1 MFLKGDINIM
11 KNQLRQNMLSMRKS
25 MNFCDVQQK
34 SQKIFEHLKKQKE
47 FLNSKNI
54 MIYLSCNNEVDTTHI
69 INFCLENNKCV
80 CVPKITAQGVMMAV
94 KINNLDFNNEFIK
107 NKYGIYEPKSNCEIK
122 PGDID
127 LIIVPMV
134 ASDTKL
140 NRIGYGGG
148 YYDRFLLKTNA
159 YKIGLCYD
167 FQLIKDALL
176 PTEDTDIKMDM
187 VIYK

>member
-1 MFLKGDINIM
+1 MLK
-11 KNQLRQNMLSMRKS
+11 MRKS
-25 MNFCDVQQK
+25 MSFCDVQQK

-80 CVPKITAQGVMMAV
+80 CVPKITAQGLMTAI
-94 KINNLDFNNEFIK
+94 KINSLDFRNEFTK
-107 NKYGIYEPKSNCEIK
+107 NKYGIYEPKSDCEIM
-122 PGDID
+122 PQDID

-134 ASDTKL
+134 ATDTKL

-148 YYDRFLLKTNA
+148 YYDRFLSNTNA
-159 YKIGLCYD
+159 FKIGLCYEYQVLKD
-167 FQLIKDALL
+167 FEIPTDA
-176 PTEDTDIKMDM
+176 TDIKMDK
-187 VIYK
+187 VITVCGVLND